1 MKGELP
7 MMESVWSC
15 GHCLVAQPPWNYSY
29 GWTCLT
35 SGLVVISFHALGLTA
50 LVFSFRLLRAEV
62 RRKWME
68 SEAQIRS
75 VSAERAPYT

>member
-1 MKGELP
+1 MV
-7 MMESVWSC
+7 ESMRGCEPCLMTRPPWSC
-15 GHCLVAQPPWNYSY
+15 SY

-35 SGLVVISFHALGLTA
+35 SGSVVIPFPALGLTA
-50 LVFSFRLLRAEV
+50 LVFSFRLLRVEV

-75 VSAERAPYT
+75 VSAEQAPNT

>member
-1 MKGELP
+1 MELLLWLDLP
-7 MMESVWSC
+7 D
-15 GHCLVAQPPWNYSY
+15 LR
-29 GWTCLT
+29 L
-35 SGLVVISFHALGLTA
+35 VISFHALGLTA

-75 VSAERAPYT
+75 VSAERAPNT